1 MPAAKVA
8 KMVVLVLLLIAAGFF
23 FGKACQEIN
32 QQYQLL
38 LSLDTDFLHS
48 LLTLLLAIAVVAIT
62 GGLVTALVRPLWIP
76 IVAFALSSL
85 AAFIAWELS
94 PASGLSALI
103 YFAFSAL
110 YGRGVAEALNNQL
123 KFSVEP
129 ISGSQ
134 SVLLAGLAIAA
145 SVSLYFGYAAE
156 IEERGFEF
164 PPAVRGMIT
173 EISTAPMR
181 AQIEAREDLTSEERD
196 AMAAQMT
203 EGFEQWMLSMEGMI
217 QPYERFVP
225 VMVAFMLFQV
235 LAVANTLFSWVPIA
249 ILAILFRILTSVGL
263 ATKTT
268 EMMEAVRL
276 SID

>member
-8 KMVVLVLLLIAAGFF
+8 KIVVLVLLLIAAGFF
-23 FGKACQEIN
+23 FGKACQGIN

-110 YGRGVAEALNNQL
+110 YSRGVAEALNNQV

-164 PPAVRGMIT
+164 PPAVRDMIT

-181 AQIEAREDLTSEERD
+181 AQIEAREDLTSEGRD
-196 AMAAQMT
+196 AMAAQMS
-203 EGFEQWMLSMEGMI
+203 EGFEQWMLSMDEMI

-249 ILAILFRILTSVGL
+249 VLAILFRILTSVGL